1 MTLHRN
7 IVSICQA
14 TQMSLCILTYLAAQL
29 VGSRSSTCDYALG
42 DTDDTLFLNMWKHE
56 EL

>member
-1 MTLHRN
+1 MPGNADEFVHLF
-7 IVSICQA
+7 
-14 TQMSLCILTYLAAQL
+14 LTYLAAQL
-29 VGSRSSTCDYALG
+29 VGSRSSTCDYALS